1 MMSTVLLGDEE
12 RALRDSVRS
21 FLDKVVAP
29 EVGEHERARTF
40 PWELLPQLYDF
51 GYVRGGVPEALGGD
65 ELPMMMQAILME
77 EAGRCWGSLRTT
89 VNVQGMV
96 ARTLAAAADEDQRA
110 RFLQPLLAGSRF
122 GWFGLTEPGAGS
134 DAGALR
140 TIARASGDGYL
151 VNGSKL
157 YITNALGCDFGILF
171 ARVVDHDG
179 TDHGVTA
186 LLVDAAESEFG
197 VHDIPHMPLR
207 STTSCELSF
216 QDTYVPAANV
226 LGTLGGGLSLGMKAV
241 NAGRLNMAMGA
252 VGLSQACLEASIA
265 FCRQREQFGKPIAA
279 FQLIQQMVVE
289 IATLTETSRLLGYNA
304 ARAIDAGEP
313 GRYECSMAKYYCGES
328 AGRAATLA
336 LQVHGGA
343 GLMEESPVERYFRDA
358 REATIPEGTSQ
369 IQILHLG
376 KALLGHSAL
385 R

>member
-1 MMSTVLLGDEE
+1 MSTVLLGDEE

-110 RFLQPLLAGSRF
+110 RFLRPLLAGSRF

-171 ARVVDHDG
+171 ARVIDHEG

-226 LGTLGGGLSLGMKAV
+226 LGTLGGGLGLGMKAV

>member
-1 MMSTVLLGDEE
+1 MSTVLLGDEE

-29 EVGEHERARTF
+29 EVGDHERARTF

-96 ARTLAAAADEDQRA
+96 ARTLAAAASEDQRA

-140 TIARASGDGYL
+140 TTARASGDGYL

-216 QDTYVPAANV
+216 HDTYVPAANV

-279 FQLIQQMVVE
+279 FQLVQQMVVE

>member
-1 MMSTVLLGDEE
+1 
-12 RALRDSVRS
+12 
-21 FLDKVVAP
+21 VAP
-29 EVGEHERARTF
+29 LVAAHEQARTF

-51 GYVRGGVPEALGGD
+51 GYVRGGVPEAAGGD

-96 ARTLAAAADEDQRA
+96 ARVLGAAADAGQAE
-110 RFLQPLLAGSRF
+110 RFLRPLLEGRRF
-122 GWFGLTEPGAGS
+122 GWFGLTEPDAGS

-140 TIARASGDGYL
+140 TTARRTGDGFV

-171 ARVVDHDG
+171 VRVVDEDG
-179 TDHGVTA
+179 TDHGVTG
-186 LLVDAAESEFG
+186 LLVDAAESQFG

-207 STTSCELSF
+207 STTSCELTF
-216 QDTYVPAANV
+216 DDTLVPAGNV
-226 LGTLGGGLSLGMKAV
+226 LGKLGGGLSLGMAAV

-252 VGLSQACLEASIA
+252 VGLSQACLEESIR
-265 FCRQREQFGKPIAA
+265 FCRQREQFGKAIAG
-279 FQLIQQMVVE
+279 FQLVQQMVVD
-289 IATLTETSRLLGYNA
+289 IATLTETSRLLGYHA
-304 ARAIDAGEP
+304 ARSIDAGEP

-336 LQVHGGA
+336 LQLHGGA

>member
-1 MMSTVLLGDEE
+1 MLLNEDE

-21 FLDKVVAP
+21 YLDKKVAP
-29 EVGEHERARTF
+29 EVAGHERARTF
-40 PWELLPQLYDF
+40 PWELLAQLYEF
-51 GYVRGGVPEALGGD
+51 GYVRGGVPESLGGD

-96 ARTLAAAADEDQRA
+96 ARTLAAAADEEQRK
-110 RFLQPLLAGSRF
+110 RFLDPLLAGRRF
-122 GWFGLTEPGAGS
+122 GWFGLTEPDAGS

-140 TIARASGDGYL
+140 TTARAKGDGYV
-151 VNGSKL
+151 VNGSKI

-171 ARVVDHDG
+171 ARVVDAAG

-186 LLVDAAESEFG
+186 LLIEKAESEYG

-216 QDTYVPAANV
+216 EDTYIPAQNV
-226 LGTLGGGLSLGMKAV
+226 LGPLGGGLGLGMKAV

-252 VGLSQACLEASIA
+252 VGLSQACLEASIS
-265 FCRQREQFGKPIAA
+265 FCRQREQFGKAIAG
-279 FQLIQQMVVE
+279 FQLVQQMVVE

-313 GRYECSMAKYYCGES
+313 GRYECSMAKLYCGES
-328 AGRAATLA
+328 AGRASTLA
-336 LQVHGGA
+336 LQLHGGA

>member
-1 MMSTVLLGDEE
+1 MSTVLLGDEE

>member
-1 MMSTVLLGDEE
+1 MSTVLLGDEE

-29 EVGEHERARTF
+29 EVGERERARTF

-171 ARVVDHDG
+171 ARVIDHEG

-226 LGTLGGGLSLGMKAV
+226 LGTLGGGLGLGMKAV

>member
-1 MMSTVLLGDEE
+1 MLLNEEE

-21 FLDKVVAP
+21 FLEKKVAPVVA
-29 EVGEHERARTF
+29 GHERARTF
-40 PWELLPQLYDF
+40 PWELLPQLYEF

-96 ARTLAAAADEDQRA
+96 ARTLAATANEEQRA
-110 RFLQPLLAGSRF
+110 RFLDPLLAGRRF
-122 GWFGLTEPGAGS
+122 GWFGLTEPEAGS
-134 DAGALR
+134 DAGSLR
-140 TIARASGDGYL
+140 TTARAKGDGY
-151 VNGSKL
+151 VINGSKL
-157 YITNALGCDFGILF
+157 YITNALGSDFGILF
-171 ARVVDHDG
+171 ARVIGAEG

-186 LLVDAAESEFG
+186 LLVEKDESDFG
-197 VHDIPHMPLR
+197 VSDIPHMPLR

-216 QDTYVPAANV
+216 QDTYVPAENV
-226 LGTLGGGLSLGMKAV
+226 LGALGGGLGLGMKAI

-252 VGLSQACLEASIA
+252 VGLSQACLEASIT
-265 FCRQREQFGKPIAA
+265 FCRQREQFGKALA
-279 FQLIQQMVVE
+279 GFQLVQQMVVE
-289 IATLTETSRLLGYNA
+289 IATITETSRLLGYHA

-313 GRYECSMAKYYCGES
+313 GRYECSMAKLYCGES

-336 LQVHGGA
+336 IQLHGGA

-369 IQILHLG
+369 MQILHLG
-376 KALLGHSAL
+376 KALLGQSAL

>member
-1 MMSTVLLGDEE
+1 MSSLLNEDE
-12 RALRDSVRS
+12 RALRDAVRS
-21 FLDKVVAP
+21 FLDRKVAP
-29 EVGEHERARTF
+29 LVAEHERARTF

-51 GYVRGGVPEALGGD
+51 GYVRGGVPEAAGGD
-65 ELPMMMQAILME
+65 ALPMIMQAILME

-96 ARTLAAAADEDQRA
+96 ARV
-110 RFLQPLLAGSRF
+110 LAGRRF
-122 GWFGLTEPGAGS
+122 GWFGLTEPDAGS

-140 TIARASGDGYL
+140 TTARRTGDGL
-151 VNGSKL
+151 VVNGSKL

-171 ARVVDHDG
+171 ARLIEEDG
-179 TDHGVTA
+179 TDQGVTA
-186 LLVDAAESEFG
+186 LLIDAAESAFG

-207 STTSCELSF
+207 STTSCELTF
-216 QDTYVPAANV
+216 DDTFVPARNV
-226 LGTLGGGLSLGMKAV
+226 LGRPGGGLSLGMAAV
-241 NAGRLNMAMGA
+241 NAGRLKMGMGA
-252 VGLSQACLEASIA
+252 VGLSQACLEESVR
-265 FCRQREQFGKPIAA
+265 FCREREQFGRAIAG
-279 FQLIQQMVVE
+279 FQLVQQMVVE
-289 IATLTETSRLLGYNA
+289 IATLTETSRLLGYHA
-304 ARAIDAGEP
+304 ARTIDAGGA

-336 LQVHGGA
+336 LQLHGGA

-376 KALLGHSAL
+376 KALLGQSAL

>member
-1 MMSTVLLGDEE
+1 MSTVHLDEDE
-12 RALRDSVRS
+12 QSVRDAVRS
-21 FLDKVVAP
+21 FLDNKVAPVVA
-29 EVGEHERARTF
+29 EHERAKTF
-40 PWELLPQLYDF
+40 PWELLAQLYEF
-51 GYVRGGVPEALGGD
+51 GYVRGGVPESEGGD
-65 ELPMMMQAILME
+65 GLTMMMQAILME

-96 ARTLAAAADEDQRA
+96 ARTLAAAGNDEQRA
-110 RFLQPLLAGSRF
+110 RFLEPLLAGRRF
-122 GWFGLTEPGAGS
+122 GWFGMTEPGAGS

-140 TIARASGDGYL
+140 TTARRKGDGYV

-171 ARVVDHDG
+171 VRAIDEDG

-186 LLVDAAESEFG
+186 LLVDSAQSDFG

-207 STTSCELSF
+207 STTSCELTF
-216 QDTYVPAANV
+216 DNTYVPAENV
-226 LGTLGGGLSLGMKAV
+226 LGELGGGLRLGMKAI

-252 VGLSQACLEASIA
+252 VGLSQACLEAAIA
-265 FCRQREQFGKPIAA
+265 FCQQREQFGKPIAA
-279 FQLIQQMVVE
+279 FQLVQQMVVE
-289 IATLTETSRLLGYNA
+289 IATLTETSRLLGYHA
-304 ARAIDAGEP
+304 ARTLDAGGP
-313 GRYECSMAKYYCGES
+313 GRYECSMAKLYCGES

-336 LQVHGGA
+336 LQIHGGA

-369 IQILHLG
+369 MQILHLG
-376 KALLGHSAL
+376 KDLLGHSAI

>member
-1 MMSTVLLGDEE
+1 MSTLLNEDE
-12 RALRDSVRS
+12 RALQDAVRS
-21 FLDKVVAP
+21 FLDKKVAP
-29 EVGEHERARTF
+29 LVAEHEQARTF
-40 PWELLPQLYDF
+40 PWALMPQLYEF
-51 GYVRGGVPEALGGD
+51 GYVRGGVPEAAGGD
-65 ELPMMMQAILME
+65 ALPVMMQAILME

-96 ARTLAAAADEDQRA
+96 ARTLAAVGDAAQAE
-110 RFLQPLLAGSRF
+110 RFLRPLMLGTRF

-140 TIARASGDGYL
+140 TTARRTADGFV

-171 ARVVDHDG
+171 VRVLDTDG
-179 TDHGVTA
+179 TDQGVTA
-186 LLVDAAESEFG
+186 LLVDQAESRFG

-207 STTSCELSF
+207 ATTSCELTF
-216 QDTYVPAANV
+216 DDTFVPAANV
-226 LGTLGGGLSLGMKAV
+226 LGAIGGGLSLGMAAV
-241 NAGRLNMAMGA
+241 NIGRLNMAMGA
-252 VGLSQACLEASIA
+252 VGLSQACLEESIK

-279 FQLIQQMVVE
+279 FQLVQQMVVE
-289 IATLTETSRLLGYNA
+289 IATLTQTSRLLGYHA
-304 ARAIDAGEP
+304 ARTLDAGEQ
-313 GRYECSMAKYYCGES
+313 GRSECSMAKYYCGES